1 MNKLVNYIGD
11 PERCFKHTKL
21 QKIMDRRVKLEI
33 LQ

>member
-11 PERCFKHTKL
+11 PERCFKL